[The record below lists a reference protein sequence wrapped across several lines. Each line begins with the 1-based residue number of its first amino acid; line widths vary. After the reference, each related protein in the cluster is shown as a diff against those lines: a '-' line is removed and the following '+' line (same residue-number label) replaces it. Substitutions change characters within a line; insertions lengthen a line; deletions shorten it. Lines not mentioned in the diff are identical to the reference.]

1 MIKIFDKLYK
11 KFRDK
16 KAVKEGYKDYEDK
29 ARMES
34 LYDMDLPLDMVYPA
48 LCRVEKVV
56 GDVKYVYVDTVMF
69 LVQDDINKPGMVTG
83 EAIQLT
89 GDNIGGQVHFCKTD
103 MPENSHYNFFR
114 SSVDFDASFEG
125 KRSIYSRA
133 SSKYGTGEWILS
145 VYSEQKNKPHHFF
158 GDFSGKETMK
168 LSKIIE
174 IMDEYNGRISKDYYE
189 IALQEHNKKLAER
202 DARRRMKEA
211 KKDVSV
217 LFNNEKQ

>member
-69 LVQDDINKPGMVTG
+69 LVQEDINKPGMVTG

-168 LSKIIE
+168 LSKMIE

>member
-69 LVQDDINKPGMVTG
+69 LVQEDINKPGMVTG

-125 KRSIYSRA
+125 KRYIYSRA

-174 IMDEYNGRISKDYYE
+174 IMDAYNGRISKDYYE